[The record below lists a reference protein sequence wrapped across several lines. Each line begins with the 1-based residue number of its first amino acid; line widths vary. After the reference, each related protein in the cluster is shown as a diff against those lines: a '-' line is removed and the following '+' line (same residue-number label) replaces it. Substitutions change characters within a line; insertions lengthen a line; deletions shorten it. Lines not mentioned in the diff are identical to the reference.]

1 MDTFLEMGLA
11 PELLRAVEEL
21 GFTTP
26 TPVQLKTIPI
36 ILNSANDLVVLAQT
50 GTGKTAAFGLPVL
63 QLSDMKSQS
72 LQTLVLCPTR
82 ELCMQITADFV
93 KYSKFIPG
101 FRVVP
106 VYGGTNILTQIRAVK
121 DNPQVIIGTPGRVM
135 DLIRRKILKL
145 SGIRWVVLDEADEM
159 LNMGFSEDLD
169 SILAETPKER
179 QTLLFS
185 ATMPKGIA
193 EIAGKYMNS
202 PEEVSLG
209 KRNAGAENVKHEYY
223 MVHAKDRYLALKR
236 IVDMNP
242 SIYGI
247 VFCRTRIETKEVA
260 DKLMQDGY
268 NADAL
273 HGDLSQVQRDYVMN
287 KFRIKNLQLLVA
299 TDVAARGLDVQELTH
314 IINYNLPDD
323 PEIYVH
329 RSGRTG
335 RAGNS
340 GVSVSIIHTR
350 ELNRIKDL
358 ERMARKTFER
368 KMVPGGKEI
377 CEKQLFKLVDTV
389 ENTVVDNEIE
399 KYLPVIYKKLE
410 WLSREELIKHF
421 ISVEFNR
428 FLEYYKDAPDLNS
441 YRSEK
446 TERPDRSERSERS
459 DRSERF
465 ERSRQSDPAAF
476 TRLHINIGNKHELNA
491 GSLIAWVNRH
501 SRGKR
506 IGIGKIEIL
515 RNFSFFEVDSESAT
529 QVVKDLEGTSFD
541 GNPVSIET
549 SSPSSSAPEY
559 RRNDSS
565 RTSDFR
571 RNDSSSRA
579 PEYRRHDTSTYTRSS
594 KRKRN

>member
-1 MDTFLEMGLA
+1 MEKKMDTFLEMGLA

-63 QLSDMKSQS
+63 QLSDMKSQQ

-145 SGIRWVVLDEADEM
+145 SAIRWVVLDEADEM

-169 SILAETPKER
+169 AILAETPKER

-209 KRNAGAENVKHEYY
+209 KRNAGADNVKHEYY

-236 IVDMNP
+236 VVDMNP
-242 SIYGI
+242 SVYGI

-299 TDVAARGLDVQELTH
+299 TDVAARGLDVQDLTH

-323 PEIYVH
+323 PEVYVH

-335 RAGNS
+335 RAGKG
-340 GVSVSIIHTR
+340 GVSVSLIHTR

-358 ERMARKTFER
+358 ERMSRKTFER

-389 ENTVVDNEIE
+389 EKTVVDNENIE

-428 FLEYYKDAPDLNS
+428 FLEYYKDAPDLNTIS
-441 YRSEK
+441 RG
-446 TERPDRSERSERS
+446 TGERTERS
-459 DRSERF
+459 DRL

-476 TRLHINIGNKHELNA
+476 TKLHINIGNKHELNA

-506 IGIGKIEIL
+506 IGIGRIEIL
-515 RNFSFFEVDSESAT
+515 RNFSFFEVDSELAT

-549 SSPSSSAPEY
+549 SSVSASAPEY
-559 RRNDSS
+559 RRSESSS
-565 RTSDFR
+565 RTSDYR
-571 RNDSSSRA
+571 RNDSSVRA
-579 PEYRRHDTSTYTRSS
+579 PEYRRHDSSLYTRSS

>member
-1 MDTFLEMGLA
+1 
-11 PELLRAVEEL
+11 
-21 GFTTP
+21 
-26 TPVQLKTIPI
+26 
-36 ILNSANDLVVLAQT
+36 
-50 GTGKTAAFGLPVL
+50 
-63 QLSDMKSQS
+63 
-72 LQTLVLCPTR
+72 
-82 ELCMQITADFV
+82 
-93 KYSKFIPG
+93 
-101 FRVVP
+101 
-106 VYGGTNILTQIRAVK
+106 
-121 DNPQVIIGTPGRVM
+121 
-135 DLIRRKILKL
+135 
-145 SGIRWVVLDEADEM
+145 
-159 LNMGFSEDLD
+159 
-169 SILAETPKER
+169 
-179 QTLLFS
+179 
-185 ATMPKGIA
+185 
-193 EIAGKYMNS
+193 
-202 PEEVSLG
+202 
-209 KRNAGAENVKHEYY
+209 

-242 SIYGI
+242 SVYGI

-389 ENTVVDNEIE
+389 EKTVVDDEIIE

-428 FLEYYKDAPDLNS
+428 FLEYYKDAPDLN
-441 YRSEK
+441 
-446 TERPDRSERSERS
+446 
-459 DRSERF
+459 
-465 ERSRQSDPAAF
+465 
-476 TRLHINIGNKHELNA
+476 
-491 GSLIAWVNRH
+491 
-501 SRGKR
+501 
-506 IGIGKIEIL
+506 
-515 RNFSFFEVDSESAT
+515 AT
-529 QVVKDLEGTSFD
+529 AEG
-541 GNPVSIET
+541 G
-549 SSPSSSAPEY
+549 
-559 RRNDSS
+559 
-565 RTSDFR
+565 
-571 RNDSSSRA
+571 
-579 PEYRRHDTSTYTRSS
+579 
-594 KRKRN
+594 

>member
-63 QLSDMKSQS
+63 QLSDMKSQQ

-82 ELCMQITADFV
+82 ELCMQITADFI

-106 VYGGTNILTQIRAVK
+106 VYGGTNILMQIRAVK

-135 DLIRRKILKL
+135 DLIRRKVLKL
-145 SGIRWVVLDEADEM
+145 SAIRWVVLDEADEM

-169 SILAETPKER
+169 AILAETPKER

-209 KRNAGAENVKHEYY
+209 KRNAGADNVKHEYY

-236 IVDMNP
+236 VVDMNP

-299 TDVAARGLDVQELTH
+299 TDVAARGLDVQDLTH

-335 RAGNS
+335 RAGKG
-340 GVSVSIIHTR
+340 GVSVSLIHTR

-389 ENTVVDNEIE
+389 EKTVVDDENIE

-428 FLEYYKDAPDLNS
+428 FLEYYKDAPDLNTTS
-441 YRSEK
+441 RGSG
-446 TERPDRSERSERS
+446 ERTERS
-459 DRSERF
+459 DRPERSD
-465 ERSRQSDPAAF
+465 RSRQSDPAAF
-476 TRLHINIGNKHELNA
+476 TKLHINIGNKHELNA

-506 IGIGKIEIL
+506 IGIGRIEIL
-515 RNFSFFEVDSESAT
+515 RNFSFFEVDSESAS

-541 GNPVSIET
+541 GNPVSVET
-549 SSPSSSAPEY
+549 SGPSAPATEY

-565 RTSDFR
+565 SRTSDYR
-571 RNDSSSRA
+571 RNDSSARA
-579 PEYRRHDTSTYTRSS
+579 PEYRRHDSSSSFPRS